1 MACDA
6 RLMDSE
12 VKSRTVYTMARHME
26 DEVQVRMVCPFECL
40 ANFNSTNFI
49 LIRNGILCF

>member
-12 VKSRTVYTMARHME
+12 VKTRTVYTMARHMQ
-26 DEVQVRMVCPFECL
+26 DEVQVRCVRLTNL
-40 ANFNSTNFI
+40 ASRDSLLITK
-49 LIRNGILCF
+49 IRNELDSK

>member
-12 VKSRTVYTMARHME
+12 VKTRTVYTMARHMQ
-26 DEVQVRMVCPFECL
+26 DEVQV
-40 ANFNSTNFI
+40 I
-49 LIRNGILCF
+49 LYCS